1 MTALNPVLTAAIQA
15 ANQGLSIIPVKPGT
29 KQPAVPWKQY
39 QRIPATMDQIL
50 QWWRENPAYGL
61 GIITGKVSN
70 NLEMLELEGRATEQH
85 LDDDIFDIAEASGLA
100 ELASRIFWGGWTE
113 TSPSGG
119 LHFFY
124 RLKNTP
130 AGNTRLAKD
139 TDGKI
144 LAETRGEGGYVV
156 AAPTPGSFHETGNPW
171 EICTHGPEHILT
183 LTEEEHEA
191 LMALFKSINKY
202 LPPESH
208 QTSFDLTHPA
218 SHSEYG
224 FDAGTRPG
232 DDYEQKTTWAEI
244 LEPAGWTAI
253 YTAGS
258 TTYWRR
264 PGKNIGI
271 SATTG
276 HATDRDRLY
285 VFTSS
290 TQFEPEIPYTKFGAY
305 SLLNFGGD
313 HAEAAR
319 VLAAEGYGQQA
330 KQLVPYIPGMG
341 PSELSEPTGGSTVSK
356 VREGDSEAEPP
367 TTPPQVESDTL
378 GQAGTNG
385 TKTGGGTG
393 QTPTAGSLALV
404 VSNPDPEPSAPQ
416 RCEDFDALWFAQH
429 YQHKI
434 AYVPQWGK
442 WLYWNGHVWQSQPE
456 GGGIVRELAK
466 QLYRQLPTTEKAAAA
481 YKTKVLTR
489 AGITNRLTMAQT
501 DLRLVAEKD
510 TLDRHP
516 YELNTPE
523 GIINLKTGQ
532 LGQPDPTRW
541 HTKTTTTAPAR
552 METPM
557 WDKFL
562 NQTFAGNAEMIGYL
576 QRLAGYSATGI
587 ISDHILPFLYGP
599 GGNGKS
605 VLLDTLIAILGDY
618 ATSAPARFLMA
629 GPDRHETE
637 IARLDGQRLVVC
649 SEINENDRFDEA
661 KVKLLTG
668 GDKLTA
674 RHMYRDYFTFTPTHK
689 LWLMGNHKPKVST
702 GGTSFWRRTNVIGF
716 NQTVKPEDV
725 IENLDQ
731 KLVDAEGPGIL
742 QWVIDGAKQYLENG
756 LQTPQSVKTDSQEY
770 AAEEDSLSRFVDECL
785 IIGGGEYARVSS
797 SDMNRA
803 YKEWCYRENE
813 TEISSTALGRALR
826 EVYGLGKARTE
837 KGMLFTNVTLA
848 NTGEDTPKDPWSDLG
863 GGR

>member
-1 MTALNPVLTAAIQA
+1 MTALNPVLAAAIQA
-15 ANQGLSIIPVKPGT
+15 ANQGLSVIPVRPGT

-39 QRIPATMDQIL
+39 QRIPATIDQIL
-50 QWWRENPAYGL
+50 QWWRENPGYGL
-61 GIITGKVSN
+61 GVITGKVSG

-85 LDDDIFDIAEASGLA
+85 LDDDIFNLAEASGLS
-100 ELASRIFWGGWTE
+100 ELVSRIFWGGWTE
-113 TSPSGG
+113 ISPSGG

-139 TDGKI
+139 TDGKV

-171 EICTHGPEHILT
+171 EICTYGPEHILT

-191 LMALFKSINKY
+191 VMTLFKSINKY

-208 QTSFDLTHPA
+208 QTSLDLTHPS
-218 SHSEYG
+218 SHNEYG

-232 DDYEQKTTWAEI
+232 DDYEQRTTWAEI

-319 VLAAEGYGQQA
+319 ALAADGYGQQA
-330 KQLVPYIPGMG
+330 KQLVPHIPGME
-341 PSELSEPTGGSTVSK
+341 PSGVSK
-356 VREGDSEAEPP
+356 VSKVPEGDNETEPP

-385 TKTGGGTG
+385 TKTGGGTD
-393 QTPTAGSLALV
+393 QTPTAGCLALV
-404 VSNPDPEPSAPQ
+404 VSNPDTEPSAPQ
-416 RCEDFDALWFAQH
+416 RSEDFDALWFADQYEH
-429 YQHKI
+429 QIIYC
-434 AYVPQWGK
+434 PEWGK
-442 WLYWNGHVWQSQPE
+442 WLTWNGHTWQPQPE
-456 GGGIVRELAK
+456 GGGYVRELAK
-466 QLYRQLPTTEKAAAA
+466 QLYRQLPDGTKQQAS
-481 YKTKVLTR
+481 YKTKVLAR
-489 AGITNRLTMAQT
+489 AGITNRLAMAQT
-501 DLRLVAEKD
+501 DLRLVVSK
-510 TLDRHP
+510 TILDQHP
-516 YELNTPE
+516 YQLNTPE
-523 GIINLKTGQ
+523 GIIDLKTGQ
-532 LGQPDPTRW
+532 LTPPDPTMW
-541 HTKTTTTAPAR
+541 HTKTTKVTPQR
-552 METPM
+552 QETPM

-562 NQTFAGNAEMIGYL
+562 HQTFNGDPQIINYM
-576 QRLAGYSATGI
+576 QRLAGYSATGNVT
-587 ISDHILPFLYGP
+587 DHILPFLHGP

-605 VLLDTLIAILGDY
+605 VLLNTLMALLGDY

-629 GPDRHETE
+629 GHSSHETE
-637 IARLDGQRLVVC
+637 IARLDGQRLVIC
-649 SEINENDRFDEA
+649 SEINEYDKFDEA

-668 GDKLTA
+668 GDRLTA
-674 RHMYRDYFTFTPTHK
+674 RYMRQDYFTFTPTHK
-689 LWLMGNHKPKVST
+689 LWLMGNHQPKVSA
-702 GGTSFWRRTNVIGF
+702 GGPSFWRRLQLVGF
-716 NQTVKPEDV
+716 TQSVRPEDV

-731 KLVDAEGPGIL
+731 KLIEAEGPGIL
-742 QWVIDGAKQYLENG
+742 QWVIDGAIKYLDSG
-756 LQTPQSVKTDSQEY
+756 LQTPESVKAASKEY
-770 AAEEDSLSRFVDECL
+770 AVEEDALSRFVEECL

-797 SDMNRA
+797 AEMNQTYA
-803 YKEWCYRENE
+803 QWCNRENE
-813 TEISSTALGRALR
+813 NEISNTALGRALR
-826 EVYGLGKARTE
+826 NTYGLGKARSGR
-837 KGMLFTNVTLA
+837 GMLFTNVTLA
-848 NTGEDTPKDPWSDLG
+848 NTGDDTSNDPWSDLG